1 MMYYK
6 LSFGRFL
13 LLIQRERVDANAYD
27 ALEEPT
33 IRVGEEWSYS

>member
-6 LSFGRFL
+6 LSFGGSL

-27 ALEEPT
+27 APVDLT
-33 IRVGEEWSYS
+33 IRVVEEWSYS